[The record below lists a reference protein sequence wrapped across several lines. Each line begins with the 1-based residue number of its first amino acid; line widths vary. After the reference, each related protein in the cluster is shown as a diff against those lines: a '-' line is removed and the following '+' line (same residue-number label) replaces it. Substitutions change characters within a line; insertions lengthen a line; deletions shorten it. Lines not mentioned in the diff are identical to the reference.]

1 MAHILFAWELGGG
14 YGHLDRMFRIGDTL
28 EATGH
33 QLSYVVRDLPR
44 AELLARKSNLTLLQA
59 PYYARSGAQLPA
71 AINYSDI
78 LVRCGFAHPT
88 ELSGLVRGWQHLYK
102 LIKPDL
108 LLCDHSPTALL
119 AARFMNIPACSA
131 AQGFFTPPVN
141 VNPFP
146 SLQPWNSISE
156 QQLTQ
161 KDSAALSTINQVA
174 ANFSSPPLSQM
185 GQLFDLH
192 DHFLCS
198 FPELEHYQDRPDGQY
213 CGPIFSNSGQ
223 PFTAWEESTGPK
235 IFIYLSA
242 AQKQFKSLIQQL
254 RTSPYKVLIHPR
266 DINWQHTNQSID
278 QSLYISPM
286 PVDMSRVARHA
297 DLIICHGGFGT
308 CTASLLA
315 GIPLLILP
323 QQLEQTL
330 FGYSLAKQQ
339 LASMMTDS
347 PATTNWINLIE
358 QLLTNETIKKRVS
371 GFQEKYSGYDM
382 QQACDCISAGVQQ
395 VLKG

>member
-1 MAHILFAWELGGG
+1 
-14 YGHLDRMFRIGDTL
+14 
-28 EATGH
+28 
-33 QLSYVVRDLPR
+33 
-44 AELLARKSNLTLLQA
+44 
-59 PYYARSGAQLPA
+59 
-71 AINYSDI
+71 
-78 LVRCGFAHPT
+78 
-88 ELSGLVRGWQHLYK
+88 
-102 LIKPDL
+102 
-108 LLCDHSPTALL
+108 
-119 AARFMNIPACSA
+119 MNIPACSA

-141 VNPFP
+141 ANPFP

-156 QQLTQ
+156 QQLTL
-161 KDSAALSTINQVA
+161 KDSAALGTINQVA
-174 ANFSSPPLSQM
+174 ANFSSAPMSQM
-185 GQLFDLH
+185 GQLFDLQ
-192 DHFLCS
+192 DNFLCS
-198 FPELEHYQDRPDGQY
+198 FPELEHYQDRSDGQY

-223 PFTAWEESTGPK
+223 AFPAWEESTGPK

-330 FGYSLAKQQ
+330 FGYSLAQQQ
-339 LASMMTDS
+339 LASMITDS
-347 PATTNWINLIE
+347 PTPTNWINLIE
-358 QLLTNETIKKRVS
+358 QLLVNQTIKKRVS
-371 GFQEKYSGYDM
+371 GFQAKYKGYDM
-382 QQACDCISAGVQQ
+382 QQACNCISDGVRQI
-395 VLKG
+395 LKG